1 MSVSNYFVSF
11 PRLLTLLYTPARRPV
26 VDSLRASADDRSGG
40 TFHVPVFSNQVK
52 MVVTKSPA
60 NTTQPATLTCNA
72 FVSSRR
78 PVVNPLTNLAVPTTS
93 ATSLTTLTTSTSTS
107 TTQCGSFRFRTG
119 AAVAAPAHK
128 KMTFQRQVSSS
139 SSTSSSSCPHPSSS
153 SASISS
159 GRKTSVPSSSRRTSR
174 LRPPDFCASPA
185 DSSAASSSSVRSSMD
200 TAKSYLKPTKAS
212 LLKQGPR

>member
-1 MSVSNYFVSF
+1 MSISNYYVPF

-26 VDSLRASADDRSGG
+26 VDSLRTSADDRSGG
-40 TFHVPVFSNQVK
+40 TTQVPVLSNQVK

-60 NTTQPATLTCNA
+60 ITTQPATLTCNA

-93 ATSLTTLTTSTSTS
+93 ATTSLTTLTTSTST
-107 TTQCGSFRFRTG
+107 TECGSFRFRTG
-119 AAVAAPAHK
+119 AAVAPAPK

-185 DSSAASSSSVRSSMD
+185 DSSATSSSSVRSSMD